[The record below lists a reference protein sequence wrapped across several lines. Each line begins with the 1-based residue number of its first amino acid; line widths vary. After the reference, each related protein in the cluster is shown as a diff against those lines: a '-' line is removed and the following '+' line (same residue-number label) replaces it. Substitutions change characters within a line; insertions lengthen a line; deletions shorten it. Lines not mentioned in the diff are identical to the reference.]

1 MPGKN
6 RRNRKGLDPTI
17 VVALIGLVGTITV
30 TLLNLQAIQT
40 WWDNRLNATAVPV
53 MPTGIVDT
61 SNPISSETPT
71 EIPVIDPAPLITETS
86 FPSETPT
93 LISLATMNA
102 GLVYNYATGKP
113 PLQVTFNAHS
123 SYLSFPDGTTETCE
137 FSNVCSY
144 TWEVRQG
151 STPIYGPATSEGKFA
166 YTFQNSGEYTV
177 VVTVCRGSICNYAAA
192 GINVR

>member
-6 RRNRKGLDPTI
+6 RRKGLDPTI

-53 MPTGIVDT
+53 TPTGIVDT
-61 SNPISSETPT
+61 SNPISSETPI

-102 GLVYNYATGKP
+102 GLVYNYATGKV

-123 SYLSFPDGTTETCE
+123 SYLSYQDGTIETCD

-144 TWEVRQG
+144 SWEVRQG
-151 STPIYGPATSEGKFA
+151 STPIYGPESGGSVFS
-166 YTFQNSGEYTV
+166 YTFGKKGNYTV
-177 VVTVCRGSICNYAAA
+177 VVYVCRGAICNFAAA
-192 GINVR
+192 SITAK